1 MPATD
6 GLTETTILSSS
17 HNDYSTITLVAA
29 AVCLVWY
36 VAVALVCTVGHVQ
49 IFRHYSRPQPYESPT
64 DLGAGPHV
72 TIIRPV
78 KGLEP
83 YLYDCLASTFRQR
96 YPAVRL
102 HIRLCVPTRDDPA
115 VPVLERLV
123 RDFPHHDARILVEEE
138 DEELRSGRLVLGPNP
153 KIRNMSRAYREIAEH
168 NWRDLVWII
177 DCNVWIG
184 RHTLGRMLR
193 AFSGHKFV
201 HQLPLVVDTLGTT
214 TAEETGGNDVTSIR
228 TTSNDKQDTN
238 PLARRDRSWWT
249 TGGGR
254 LEEMFTSTSHAKF
267 YTAINTVAIAPC
279 IVGKS
284 TLFKSSHLNSLTD
297 GKGIDSFSYNICED
311 HLIGDLLW
319 KGAVPDEA
327 GYTWDRWS
335 QSWEMSTKKL
345 GNHALC
351 FGDLAIQPMA
361 QMSVADYWRRRVRWL
376 RVRKFT
382 VTLATLVEPGTE
394 AFLCS
399 AYGAFAVTTLPYF
412 NARLGIP
419 TTWTAFSLFWLLSVS
434 IWCAMDWT
442 LYQRLHSGASVHE
455 GGDMH
460 IPDFVAGGGR
470 GGRRR
475 GFGEWLVAWLGRET
489 LALPIW
495 VWAFWGGTTV
505 EWRGRKFWVGVDM
518 KVHEIKD
525 EGTKNRDR
533 GVNGH
538 ITAIAN
544 EKARKE

>member
-1 MPATD
+1 MQATD
-6 GLTETTILSSS
+6 GLTETTLLASS
-17 HNDYSTITLVAA
+17 HNDHPTIS
-29 AVCLVWY
+29 
-36 VAVALVCTVGHVQ
+36 
-49 IFRHYSRPQPYESPT
+49 FRHYSRPQDWVSPN
-64 DLGAGPHV
+64 DLGAGPHI

-83 YLYDCLASTFRQR
+83 HLYDCLASTFRQY
-96 YPAVRL
+96 YPALKL
-102 HIRLCVPTRDDPA
+102 HIHLCVPTRDDPA
-115 VPVLERLV
+115 FPVLERLV
-123 RDFPHHDARILVEEE
+123 RDFPDHDAGIFVEEE
-138 DEELRSGRLVLGPNP
+138 DEELQSGRLELGPNP
-153 KIRNMSRAYREIAEH
+153 KIRNMSRAYRECVEH
-168 NWRDLVWII
+168 HLTNLVWIV

-184 RHTLGRMLR
+184 VHTLGRMLE
-193 AFSGHKFV
+193 AMSGYKFV

-214 TAEETGGNDVTSIR
+214 TREETGGNDDASIR
-228 TTSNDKQDTN
+228 TTSTDKQDTT
-238 PLARRDRSWWT
+238 PLARRNQSWWT

-267 YTAINTVAIAPC
+267 YTAINTVAVAPC

-284 TLFKSSHLNSLTD
+284 TMFYSSHLNSLTD
-297 GKGIDSFSYNICED
+297 GKGINFFSYNICED

-319 KGAVPDEA
+319 KGAVPEEI
-327 GYTWDRWS
+327 GMK
-335 QSWEMSTKKL
+335 WEGSKNNGKMVKRKKL
-345 GNHALC
+345 GKHALC

-399 AYGAFAVTTLPYF
+399 AYGAFAVTTLPF
-412 NARLGIP
+412 LNTRLAIP
-419 TTWTAFSLFWLLSVS
+419 ATWTAFSLFWLLSVS
-434 IWCAMDWT
+434 IWCAMDFT

-455 GGDMH
+455 GHGMH

-475 GFGEWLVAWLGRET
+475 GFGDWLVAWLGRET

-525 EGTKNRDR
+525 DGTKNYD
-533 GVNGH
+533 GGGNGNL
-538 ITAIAN
+538 AAKAN
-544 EKARKE
+544 GKARKE